1 MFVDTQTDR
10 MHTCC
15 FGDMNPHK
23 SGVLNVDFTD
33 TLRYLLTCIL
43 LKRIFIA
50 FLGFS
55 KRPLPLKGQKPV

>member
-15 FGDMNPHK
+15 FGDVNHE